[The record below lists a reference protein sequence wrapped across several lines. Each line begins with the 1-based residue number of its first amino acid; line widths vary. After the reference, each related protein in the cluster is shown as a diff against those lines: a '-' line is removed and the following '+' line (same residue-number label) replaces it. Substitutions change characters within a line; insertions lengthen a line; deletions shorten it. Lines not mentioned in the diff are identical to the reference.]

1 MTTSL
6 PCLCSLTRPSYK
18 PKLQKCLQVRSQS
31 FNDEGNSENIVDG
44 NMRVLRERK
53 RDVRKKERLDMCWR
67 VENENENG
75 WKYKDEYNNKHKIL
89 KSHYGMLSESIML
102 VFGLVSSAFGLCLF
116 HWLHLHFP
124 CFLHCSF
131 VQQK

>member
-31 FNDEGNSENIVDG
+31 FNDEGNAENVVDG
-44 NMRVLRERK
+44 NMRALRERI

-67 VENENENG
+67 VENENG
-75 WKYKDEYNNKHKIL
+75 WKYKDEYNNKHKRL
-89 KSHYGMLSESIML
+89 KSQYGMLSESIML
-102 VFGLVSSAFGLCLF
+102 LGLVSSAFGLAFFTGSICIFLVSF
-116 HWLHLHFP
+116 IVHL
-124 CFLHCSF
+124 CNKGS
-131 VQQK
+131 